1 MSGYDLEDMFLD
13 DVREMIK
20 ECENNKNS
28 IEVDKRKLVDIM
40 HRIEKSETEI
50 RETLVKMSKDVYK
63 RQFQRHASTLQ
74 KR

>member
-1 MSGYDLEDMFLD
+1 MFLD

-40 HRIEKSETEI
+40 HRIEN
-50 RETLVKMSKDVYK
+50 RDGNQRK
-63 RQFQRHASTLQ
+63 RLL
-74 KR
+74 K